1 MPRSAHLLLSS
12 LTVALAAV
20 AATPLAHA
28 SLYGPDYDVCSA
40 VDVATTGPFTV
51 VRDFVDLADEHIKL
65 TVAYDGYLRDTH
77 ADDEISLYI
86 RLNGHDALIAAQ
98 AGQNDDAY
106 VLLNSGIRDCRW
118 CEPNSPNN
126 AAECV
131 AALYPVGAAGV
142 WHCQQPSAS
151 EQHLFFWA
159 FDQVGGL
166 NAWDL
171 ELAAEAGGEWDSD
184 YGANFD
190 LRLEPRGCT

>member
-1 MPRSAHLLLSS
+1 MPRFALLLSS
-12 LTVALAAV
+12 LAVALAAV
-20 AATPLAHA
+20 TPIPLAHA

-65 TVAYDGYLRDTH
+65 TVAYDGYLRDTYP
-77 ADDEISLYI
+77 DDQISLYV

-98 AGQNDDAY
+98 AGQHDDAY
-106 VLLNSGIRDCRW
+106 VLLNSGIRGCRW
-118 CEPNSPNN
+118 CEPGSPNN

-131 AALYPVGAAGV
+131 AASYPVGAAGI
-142 WHCQQPSAS
+142 WHCQQPDAS

-159 FDQVGGL
+159 FDPEGGL